1 MRYALLILL
10 AACSEKRGGTT
21 MEDVKRDAHQAM
33 QTTAAFVT
41 DTAAQTK
48 EDYLT
53 LANQKL
59 TDIDQRIAALKRDLA
74 SKNAEAKKQSEAQL
88 KALDDTRTNLAAEIA
103 QVKADSSDSWR
114 QTRAKADATLDAF
127 EKSYSDLRQR
137 LSRI

>member
-1 MRYALLILL
+1 
-10 AACSEKRGGTT
+10 